1 VGDLITHW
9 VNSGGTAAVFVLMVV
24 NGCGIPIPSEVIM
37 PLAGVL
43 AATGHLNVVAVVI
56 AGAAGNLVG
65 GLVAYSLS
73 RRFGRALLLGPGRRI
88 GISASHLDLADRWF
102 ARYGLATVF
111 FGRLLPVVCS
121 YVPFPAGLAKV
132 HPVPFAVLTLLGT
145 LIWCSV
151 LTAIGYGVGANY
163 TRISGGIGKAAIAL
177 AVLVVLALAVWFVRG
192 RRAAARSTVSEE
204 LSS

>member
-1 VGDLITHW
+1 MGDLITHW